1 MSGVRPGSIIFNHTT
16 GLPEYYN
23 GADWVAIDSPP
34 GISNVSPTSVESA
47 AGGNVTFTITGERF
61 GVGVVVKLISNTGVT
76 LTPSPV
82 TRVSATQL
90 TAVIAKNSF
99 VNAQEPYDVQVINAS
114 GLSATLADAVN
125 VDNAPAWNTSAG
137 TVATIREDA
146 TGTHATLSASDAEGD
161 TSVYSI
167 ESGSLPGGLSLNSS
181 TGAITGD
188 PTDVSA

>member
-1 MSGVRPGSIIFNHTT
+1 MPVFVGAGTSSFMKGDGGVGFSTGTTTTRNALSGVRPGQIIFNHTT

-61 GVGVVVKLISNTGVT
+61 GVGATVQFISNTGVT
-76 LTPSPV
+76 LTASPV

-90 TAVIAKNSF
+90 TAVVAKNSF

-114 GLSATLADAVN
+114 GLSERTCLEYFIRN
-125 VDNAPAWNTSAG
+125 SCNNFRPSIRYSRNTFSY
-137 TVATIREDA
+137 RSRRRYCN
-146 TGTHATLSASDAEGD
+146 LF
-161 TSVYSI
+161 
-167 ESGSLPGGLSLNSS
+167 
-181 TGAITGD
+181 
-188 PTDVSA
+188 